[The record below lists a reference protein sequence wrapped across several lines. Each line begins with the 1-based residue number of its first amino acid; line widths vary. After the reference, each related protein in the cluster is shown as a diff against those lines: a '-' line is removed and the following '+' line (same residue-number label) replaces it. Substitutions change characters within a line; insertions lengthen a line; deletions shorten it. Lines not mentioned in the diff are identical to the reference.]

1 MLRRKRK
8 GAFMSDTGIIDHDPD
23 RTARKKR
30 RRFAVMS
37 WLAFSLVLVLA
48 LIATSPYWA
57 PSLSSVLPWGMPG
70 GAGNPALGGRLDA
83 IEQKLSQLANQP
95 NAAGVA
101 PDLTDIQSKLQGE
114 AAAQDKLDQR
124 LGALEARVANLS
136 DDPQRLLLISL
147 GQLSAAIET
156 SRPYAGEL
164 GSAEALASKRPDIL
178 TQLKTLDAASAVG
191 IPGAAV
197 LARQFSQ
204 DVAPAMLRAGADSS
218 GAAADSWWQRVLARL
233 KSLVVIRRTDADGQQ
248 SADPVVAAVSTAEAA
263 LDQGDV
269 AGAVSTIEALPAD
282 TRAPAQPWL
291 VLAHKRLDAEAA
303 VALVIETTSQALIAP
318 AAKTP

>member
-1 MLRRKRK
+1 
-8 GAFMSDTGIIDHDPD
+8 MSDTGIIDHDPD

-48 LIATSPYWA
+48 LVATAPYWA
-57 PSLSSVLPWGMPG
+57 PSLSSVLPWGMPS

-83 IEQKLSQLANQP
+83 IEQRLSQLSNQP
-95 NAAGVA
+95 NAPGAA
-101 PDLTDIQSKLQGE
+101 PDLSDIQSKLQGE

-164 GSAEALASKRPDIL
+164 GSAEALSSKRPDIL
-178 TQLKTLDAASAVG
+178 AQLKTLDAASAVG

-204 DVAPAMLRAGADSS
+204 DVAPALLRAGADS

-233 KSLVVIRRTDADGQQ
+233 RSLVVIRRTDQDGQQ

-269 AGAVSTIEALPAD
+269 AGAVSTIETLPPD

-303 VALVIETTSQALIAP
+303 VAQAIETTSQALAAP
-318 AAKTP
+318 GAKTP

>member
-1 MLRRKRK
+1 
-8 GAFMSDTGIIDHDPD
+8 MSDTGIIDHDPE
-23 RTARKKR
+23 RIARKKR

-37 WLAFSLVLVLA
+37 WLASALLLVLA
-48 LIATSPYWA
+48 LVATSPYWA

-95 NAAGVA
+95 NEAGA
-101 PDLTDIQSKLQGE
+101 TPDLTAIQSKLQDQ

-178 TQLKTLDAASAVG
+178 AQLKTLDAASAVG

-204 DVAPAMLRAGADSS
+204 DVAPAMLRAGADSN
-218 GAAADSWWQRVLARL
+218 AAADSWWQRVLARL
-233 KSLVVIRRTDADGQQ
+233 RSLVVIRRTDADGQQ

-269 AGAVSTIEALPAD
+269 AGAVSTVETLPAD
-282 TRAPAQPWL
+282 TRTPAQPWL
-291 VLAHKRLDAEAA
+291 VLAHKRLDAEAT
-303 VALVIETTSQALIAP
+303 VAQAIEATSQALAAP
-318 AAKTP
+318 GAKTP

>member
-1 MLRRKRK
+1 
-8 GAFMSDTGIIDHDPD
+8 MSDTGIIDHDPE
-23 RTARKKR
+23 RIARKKR

-37 WLAFSLVLVLA
+37 WLASALVLVLA
-48 LIATSPYWA
+48 LVATSPYWA

-95 NAAGVA
+95 NEAGA
-101 PDLTDIQSKLQGE
+101 TPDLTAVQSKLQDQ

-178 TQLKTLDAASAVG
+178 AQLKTLDAASSVG

-204 DVAPAMLRAGADSS
+204 DVAPAMLRAGADSN
-218 GAAADSWWQRVLARL
+218 AAADSWWQRVLARL
-233 KSLVVIRRTDADGQQ
+233 RSLVVIRRTDADGQQ

-269 AGAVSTIEALPAD
+269 AGAVGTIEALPAD
-282 TRAPAQPWL
+282 TRTPAQPWL
-291 VLAHKRLDAEAA
+291 VLAHKRLDAEAT
-303 VALVIETTSQALIAP
+303 VAQAIEATSQALAAP
-318 AAKTP
+318 GAKTP

>member
-1 MLRRKRK
+1 
-8 GAFMSDTGIIDHDPD
+8 MSDTGIIDHDPE
-23 RTARKKR
+23 RIARKKR

-37 WLAFSLVLVLA
+37 WLASALVLVLA
-48 LIATSPYWA
+48 LVATSPYWA

-83 IEQKLSQLANQP
+83 IEQKLNQLASQP
-95 NAAGVA
+95 NEAGAA
-101 PDLTDIQSKLQGE
+101 PDLTAIQSKLQDQ

-178 TQLKTLDAASAVG
+178 AQLKTLDAASSVG

-204 DVAPAMLRAGADSS
+204 DVAPAMLRAGADSN
-218 GAAADSWWQRVLARL
+218 AAADSWWQRVLARL

-282 TRAPAQPWL
+282 TRTPAQPWL
-291 VLAHKRLDAEAA
+291 VLAHKRLDAEAT
-303 VALVIETTSQALIAP
+303 VALAIETTSQALTAP
-318 AAKTP
+318 GAKTP

>member
-1 MLRRKRK
+1 
-8 GAFMSDTGIIDHDPD
+8 MSDTGIIDHDPE
-23 RTARKKR
+23 RIARKKR

-37 WLAFSLVLVLA
+37 WLASALLLVLA
-48 LIATSPYWA
+48 LVATSPYWA

-95 NAAGVA
+95 NEAGA
-101 PDLTDIQSKLQGE
+101 TPDLTAIQSKLQDQ

-178 TQLKTLDAASAVG
+178 AQLKTLDAASAVG

-204 DVAPAMLRAGADSS
+204 DVAPAMLRAGADSN
-218 GAAADSWWQRVLARL
+218 AAADSWWQRVLARL
-233 KSLVVIRRTDADGQQ
+233 RSLVVIRRTDADGQQ

-269 AGAVSTIEALPAD
+269 AGAVSTVETLPAD
-282 TRAPAQPWL
+282 TRTPAQPWL
-291 VLAHKRLDAEAA
+291 VLAHKRLDAEAT
-303 VALVIETTSQALIAP
+303 VAQAIEATSQALAAP
-318 AAKTP
+318 

>member
-1 MLRRKRK
+1 
-8 GAFMSDTGIIDHDPD
+8 MSDTGIIDHDPEQI
-23 RTARKKR
+23 ARKKR

-37 WLAFSLVLVLA
+37 WLASALLLVLA
-48 LIATSPYWA
+48 LVATSPYWA

-95 NAAGVA
+95 NEAGA
-101 PDLTDIQSKLQGE
+101 TPDLTAVQSKLQDQ

-178 TQLKTLDAASAVG
+178 AQLKTLDAAASVG

-204 DVAPAMLRAGADSS
+204 DVAPAMLRAGADSN
-218 GAAADSWWQRVLARL
+218 AAADSWWQRVLARL
-233 KSLVVIRRTDADGQQ
+233 RSLVVIRRTDADGQQ

-269 AGAVSTIEALPAD
+269 AGAVGTIEALPAD
-282 TRAPAQPWL
+282 TRTPAQPWL
-291 VLAHKRLDAEAA
+291 VLAHKRLDAEAT
-303 VALVIETTSQALIAP
+303 VAQAIEATSQALAAP
-318 AAKTP
+318 GAKTP

>member
-1 MLRRKRK
+1 
-8 GAFMSDTGIIDHDPD
+8 MSDTGVIDHDPE
-23 RTARKKR
+23 RIARKKR

-37 WLAFSLVLVLA
+37 WLASALVLMLA
-48 LIATSPYWA
+48 LVATSPYWA

-83 IEQKLSQLANQP
+83 IEQKLNQLANQP
-95 NAAGVA
+95 NEAGAA
-101 PDLTDIQSKLQGE
+101 PDLTAIQSKLQDQ
-114 AAAQDKLDQR
+114 AAAQDTLDQR

-178 TQLKTLDAASAVG
+178 AQLKTLDAASSVG

-204 DVAPAMLRAGADSS
+204 DVAPAMLRAGADSN
-218 GAAADSWWQRVLARL
+218 AAADSWWQRVLARL

-269 AGAVSTIEALPAD
+269 AGAVGTIEALPAD
-282 TRAPAQPWL
+282 TRVPAQPWL
-291 VLAHKRLDAEAA
+291 ALAHKRLDAEAT
-303 VALVIETTSQALIAP
+303 VAQAIETTSQALTAP
-318 AAKTP
+318 GAKTP

>member
-1 MLRRKRK
+1 
-8 GAFMSDTGIIDHDPD
+8 MSDTGVIDHDPE
-23 RTARKKR
+23 RIARKKR

-37 WLAFSLVLVLA
+37 WLASALVLVLA
-48 LIATSPYWA
+48 LVATSPYWA
-57 PSLSSVLPWGMPG
+57 PSLSSVLPWSMPG
-70 GAGNPALGGRLDA
+70 GAGNPALGRRLDV

-95 NAAGVA
+95 NGAGAA
-101 PDLTDIQSKLQGE
+101 PDLTAIQSKLQDQ

-124 LGALEARVANLS
+124 LGALETRVANLS

-178 TQLKTLDAASAVG
+178 AQLKTLDAAASVG

-204 DVAPAMLRAGADSS
+204 DVAPAMLRAGADSN
-218 GAAADSWWQRVLARL
+218 AAADSWWQRVLARL
-233 KSLVVIRRTDADGQQ
+233 RSLVVIRRTDADGQQ

-269 AGAVSTIEALPAD
+269 AGAVGTIETLPAD
-282 TRAPAQPWL
+282 ARTPAQPWL
-291 VLAHKRLDAEAA
+291 VLAHKRLDAEAT
-303 VALVIETTSQALIAP
+303 VASAIATTSQALTAP
-318 AAKTP
+318 GAKTP

>member
-1 MLRRKRK
+1 
-8 GAFMSDTGIIDHDPD
+8 MSDTGIIDHDPE
-23 RTARKKR
+23 RIARKKR

-37 WLAFSLVLVLA
+37 WLASALVLVLA
-48 LIATSPYWA
+48 LVATSPYWA

-95 NAAGVA
+95 NEAGA
-101 PDLTDIQSKLQGE
+101 TPDLTAVQSKLQDQ

-178 TQLKTLDAASAVG
+178 AQLKTLDAAASVG

-204 DVAPAMLRAGADSS
+204 DVAPAMLRAGADSN
-218 GAAADSWWQRVLARL
+218 AAADSWWQRVLARL
-233 KSLVVIRRTDADGQQ
+233 RSLVVIRRTDADGQQ

-269 AGAVSTIEALPAD
+269 AGAVGTIEALPAD
-282 TRAPAQPWL
+282 TRTPAQPWL
-291 VLAHKRLDAEAA
+291 VLAHKRLDAEAT
-303 VALVIETTSQALIAP
+303 VAQAIEATSQALAAP
-318 AAKTP
+318 GAKTP

>member
-1 MLRRKRK
+1 
-8 GAFMSDTGIIDHDPD
+8 MSDTGIIDHDPE
-23 RTARKKR
+23 RIARKKR

-37 WLAFSLVLVLA
+37 WLASALVLVLA
-48 LIATSPYWA
+48 LVATSPYWA

-95 NAAGVA
+95 NEAGA
-101 PDLTDIQSKLQGE
+101 TPDLTAVQSKLQDQ

-178 TQLKTLDAASAVG
+178 AQLKTLDAASSVG

-204 DVAPAMLRAGADSS
+204 DVAPAMLRAGADSN
-218 GAAADSWWQRVLARL
+218 AAADSWWQRVLARL
-233 KSLVVIRRTDADGQQ
+233 RSLVVIRRTDADGQQ

-269 AGAVSTIEALPAD
+269 AGAVGTIEALPAD
-282 TRAPAQPWL
+282 TRTPAQPWL
-291 VLAHKRLDAEAA
+291 VLAHKRLDAEAT
-303 VALVIETTSQALIAP
+303 VAQAIETTSQALTAP
-318 AAKTP
+318 GAKTP

>member
-1 MLRRKRK
+1 
-8 GAFMSDTGIIDHDPD
+8 MSDTGIIDHDPE
-23 RTARKKR
+23 RIARKKR

-37 WLAFSLVLVLA
+37 WLASALVLVLA
-48 LIATSPYWA
+48 LVATSPYWA

-83 IEQKLSQLANQP
+83 IEQKLNQLASQP
-95 NAAGVA
+95 NEAGAA
-101 PDLTDIQSKLQGE
+101 PDLTAIQSKLQDQ

-178 TQLKTLDAASAVG
+178 AQLKTLDAASAVG

-204 DVAPAMLRAGADSS
+204 DVAPAMLRAGADSN
-218 GAAADSWWQRVLARL
+218 AAADSWWQRVLARL

-282 TRAPAQPWL
+282 TRTPAQPWL
-291 VLAHKRLDAEAA
+291 VLAHKRLDAEAT
-303 VALVIETTSQALIAP
+303 VALAIETTSQALTAP
-318 AAKTP
+318 GAKTP

>member
-1 MLRRKRK
+1 
-8 GAFMSDTGIIDHDPD
+8 MSDTGIIDHDPE
-23 RTARKKR
+23 RIARKKR

-37 WLAFSLVLVLA
+37 WLASALVLVLA
-48 LIATSPYWA
+48 LVATSPYWA

-95 NAAGVA
+95 NEAGA
-101 PDLTDIQSKLQGE
+101 TPDLTAVQSKLQDQ

-178 TQLKTLDAASAVG
+178 AQLKTLDAASSVG

-204 DVAPAMLRAGADSS
+204 DVAPAMLRAGADSN
-218 GAAADSWWQRVLARL
+218 AAADSWWQRVLARL
-233 KSLVVIRRTDADGQQ
+233 RSLVVIRRTDADGQQ

-282 TRAPAQPWL
+282 TRTPAQPWL
-291 VLAHKRLDAEAA
+291 VLAHKRLDAEAT
-303 VALVIETTSQALIAP
+303 VAQAIEATSQALAAP
-318 AAKTP
+318 GAKTP

>member
-1 MLRRKRK
+1 MLRRQRK
-8 GAFMSDTGIIDHDPD
+8 GAFMSDTGIIDHDPE
-23 RTARKKR
+23 RIARKKR

-37 WLAFSLVLVLA
+37 WLASALVLVLA
-48 LIATSPYWA
+48 LVATSPYWA

-83 IEQKLSQLANQP
+83 IEQKLNQLASQP
-95 NAAGVA
+95 NEAGAA
-101 PDLTDIQSKLQGE
+101 PDLTAIQSKLQDQ

-178 TQLKTLDAASAVG
+178 AQLKTLDAASAVG

-204 DVAPAMLRAGADSS
+204 DVAPAMLRAGADSN
-218 GAAADSWWQRVLARL
+218 AAADSWWQRVLARL

-269 AGAVSTIEALPAD
+269 AGAVGTIEALPAD
-282 TRAPAQPWL
+282 TRVPAQPWL
-291 VLAHKRLDAEAA
+291 VLAHKRLDAEAT
-303 VALVIETTSQALIAP
+303 VAQAIETTSQALTAP
-318 AAKTP
+318 GAKTP